1 MLTDGRIG
9 RPEKLREVVKALRA
23 SGLIAADV
31 LSDLCRAWVV
41 TSISPEGLVG
51 ETYWLHTWMEEFPA
65 SAWGWF
71 EQHVASSPAVA
82 GELVKAF
89 AKMAQDCK
97 WVKQPADAASIDVL
111 LRLHSLL
118 SQSQPSPGAP
128 VDPEDVGMFGHV
140 VTELRSRI
148 PNVLVQSRGAAA
160 HRALTQVMAAEAD
173 PNSKQ
178 WLAVQVTE
186 HAALEASESSQV
198 EPRDLRDIGSPFV
211 AVPKNEAQL
220 FVQVMGRLEEVR
232 KGTEEGPFS
241 DRALLNPGMPE
252 AHLQSWLAA
261 RFSETKNRRFTV
273 TREEQVDDDKEPD
286 IQLGCPHG
294 KV

>member
-23 SGLIAADV
+23 GGLIAADV

-97 WVKQPADAASIDVL
+97 WVKQPADA
-111 LRLHSLL
+111 LRLTFFFGSIAFLA
-118 SQSQPSPGAP
+118 SPSRHLALRLTLKTWECLG
-128 VDPEDVGMFGHV
+128 
-140 VTELRSRI
+140 TSLRSF
-148 PNVLVQSRGAAA
+148 VQESR
-160 HRALTQVMAAEAD
+160 TY
-173 PNSKQ
+173 S
-178 WLAVQVTE
+178 
-186 HAALEASESSQV
+186 SSQEGLRRT
-198 EPRDLRDIGSPFV
+198 EP
-211 AVPKNEAQL
+211 
-220 FVQVMGRLEEVR
+220 
-232 KGTEEGPFS
+232 
-241 DRALLNPGMPE
+241 
-252 AHLQSWLAA
+252 
-261 RFSETKNRRFTV
+261 
-273 TREEQVDDDKEPD
+273 
-286 IQLGCPHG
+286 
-294 KV
+294 